1 MCAAASQAAAA
12 VPQKPSRYLACLVVI
27 AVGSQ
32 LLFADNPL
40 HPPAPPAPPARADHR
55 TKVNYD
61 LGKVMEGAML
71 EDSIQSMIMLDQQE
85 QLKEMMET
93 ASGA

>member
-1 MCAAASQAAAA
+1 MGARS
-12 VPQKPSRYLACLVVI
+12 
-27 AVGSQ
+27 
-32 LLFADNPL
+32 LFADHPL
-40 HPPAPPAPPARADHR
+40 PRPRPRPPTPPHTPAPHLEADHR

-93 ASGA
+93 ASGGGA